1 MSIKLWYNTVLSPK
15 AGGLSPMELSK
26 IGTTWVDVRDISEA
40 HVLAIETAEAGGER
54 IIISTEPYAW
64 QDWRT

>member
-1 MSIKLWYNTVLSPK
+1 
-15 AGGLSPMELSK
+15 MELSK